1 MIVKKP
7 KFEQL
12 HRYVELSSGNEQ
24 NICEITAI
32 KNGEVIYEDYWHG
45 YQHGD
50 TLNTMSVTKSV
61 MALLTGIAIDKGHI
75 KSVDQR
81 VLEFFPDYKVK
92 RGEKTI
98 YNVTLRHLLTM
109 TAPYKY
115 RSEPWTRVCTSDDW
129 TKAALDIL
137 GGRNGI
143 TGEFK
148 YATLGIQILSGVII
162 NASGMKMI
170 DFANTYL
177 FEPLGI
183 PSHKNADCSTKEEQF
198 DFLMSKEPKGN
209 VWFADPKRANTA
221 GWGLALSANDLASI
235 GLMCLQKGIYNG
247 KRIVSAEWIDAVS
260 TPYISLDEK
269 FGNMSYGF
277 LWWII
282 NANKRNYAAI
292 GDGGNI
298 IYVNTEKGICVG
310 IAGTFK
316 PRIFDR
322 VQFIQ
327 KYIEPLL

>member
-1 MIVKKP
+1 MMVNKE
-7 KFEQL
+7 KFAQL
-12 HRYVELSSGNEQ
+12 HKYVEQSSGNEQ

-32 KNGEVIYEDYWHG
+32 KDGKVVYEDYWHG
-45 YQHGD
+45 YQRGD
-50 TLNTMSVTKSV
+50 TLNVMSVTKSV
-61 MALLTGIAIDKGHI
+61 IALLTGIAIDKGYI
-75 KSVDQR
+75 KCVDQK
-81 VLEFFPDYKVK
+81 VMEFFPDYKVK

-98 YNVTLRHLLTM
+98 HDVTLRHLLTM

-115 RSEPWTRVCTSDDW
+115 RSEPWTKVCTSDDW

-137 GGRNGI
+137 GGKNGI
-143 TGEFK
+143 TGVFR
-148 YATLGIQILSGVII
+148 YATLGIQILSGVIT
-162 NASGMKMI
+162 NSSGMKTI
-170 DFANTYL
+170 DFANNYL

-183 PSHKNADCSTKEEQF
+183 PDHKNADCHTKEDQF

-209 VWFADPKRANTA
+209 VWFADPKNVNTA

-235 GLMCLQKGIYNG
+235 GLMCLQKGIYDG
-247 KRIVSAEWIDAVS
+247 KSIVAEKWIDAFS
-260 TPYISLDEK
+260 TPYTNLDEK

-282 NANKRNYAAI
+282 DADRRIYAAI

-298 IYVNTEKGICVG
+298 IYINEEKGISVG
-310 IAGTFK
+310 IASTFK

-327 KYIEPLL
+327 REIEPLL

>member
-1 MIVKKP
+1 MIAKNTE
-7 KFEQL
+7 FEQL
-12 HRYVELSSGNEQ
+12 YRYVEESSGNEK

-32 KNGEVIYEDYWHG
+32 KNGRVVYEDYWHG
-45 YQHGD
+45 YRRGD
-50 TLNTMSVTKSV
+50 ALNVMSVTKSV
-61 MALLTGIAIDKGHI
+61 MAILTGIAIAKGLI
-75 KSVDQR
+75 KSVDQK
-81 VLEFFPDYKVK
+81 VLEFFTDYQVK

-98 YNVTLRHLLTM
+98 YDVTLRHLLTM
-109 TAPYKY
+109 RAPYKY
-115 RSEPWTRVCTSDDW
+115 TSEPWTKVCTSDDW

-148 YATLGIQILSGVII
+148 YSTLGIQILSGVIA
-162 NASGMKMI
+162 NASGMKVI
-170 DFANTYL
+170 DFANTFL

-183 PSHKNADCSTKEEQF
+183 PRHTNKENSTKEEQLN
-198 DFLMSKEPKGN
+198 FLMCKEPKGH
-209 VWFADPKRANTA
+209 VWYADPQSVNTA
-221 GWGLALSANDLASI
+221 GWGLTLSANDLAAI

-247 KRIVSAEWIDAVS
+247 KRIVTEEWIDAFS
-260 TPYISLDEK
+260 TPYIDLDDR

-282 NANKRNYAAI
+282 DANKRIYAAI

-298 IYVNTEKGICVG
+298 IYVNEAKNICVG

-327 KYIEPLL
+327 KKIEPLL